1 MYTTILHPLRKAM
14 NLSMHEYAVLD
25 CIYHLSNNT
34 KFGGWAIITKQR
46 IADDLDLSK
55 QSILNIIDS
64 LIIKGFVIKEP
75 TTKYLRAS
83 EFYCNAIQNKS
94 NWIVA
99 STENEQFIS
108 GKESLPLVNNLSQ
121 DGKENIPSSVKK
133 LYHDGKKT
141 LPNNN
146 SNNNINNNSNN
157 KSIIPNFD
165 EFLEYAKTKEPNVDS
180 SDLKLKYDSW
190 LESDWSINR
199 SGKYQKIVYWKST
212 LLNTLPYIKKLT
224 VSSGPQK
231 AQRNQYL

>member
-1 MYTTILHPLRKAM
+1 M
-14 NLSMHEYAVLD
+14 NLSMNEYAVLD
-25 CIYHLSNNT
+25 SIYLLSNNV
-34 KFGGWAIITKQR
+34 KFGGWAIITNQKL
-46 IADDLDLSK
+46 ADELDLSK
-55 QSILNIIDS
+55 QSILNIIDT
-64 LIIKGFVIKEP
+64 LVNRGYLIKEP
-75 TTKYLRAS
+75 TTKYLRACD
-83 EFYCNAIQNKS
+83 FYCNAIQNKS
-94 NWIVA
+94 SWIIA
-99 STENEQFIS
+99 STDNEPFISVSQKSLPEVNQFIVNS
-108 GKESLPLVNNLSQ
+108 KETLPDL
-121 DGKENIPSSVKK
+121 VKK
-133 LYHDGKKT
+133 VYLEGKKT

-224 VSSGPQK
+224 VNSGPQK

>member
-1 MYTTILHPLRKAM
+1 M
-14 NLSMHEYAVLD
+14 N
-25 CIYHLSNNT
+25 HLY
-34 KFGGWAIITKQR
+34 Q
-46 IADDLDLSK
+46 
-55 QSILNIIDS
+55 Q
-64 LIIKGFVIKEP
+64 
-75 TTKYLRAS
+75 
-83 EFYCNAIQNKS
+83 
-94 NWIVA
+94 
-99 STENEQFIS
+99 
-108 GKESLPLVNNLSQ
+108 
-121 DGKENIPSSVKK
+121 VKK
-133 LYHDGKKT
+133 VYLEGKKT